1 MKKNQIIWFPEVR
14 KAEIKEA
21 EMPVP
26 GPGQYLVKSRVTLI
40 STGTEM
46 TAYCGEFE
54 PGTNW
59 EKNFSCPYYPGYTC
73 IGEIVES
80 GEGADRS
87 LIGKRMAT
95 DQPHQAYGLSSGDDP
110 GSGEQFHGRS
120 RFQPVPDGITDED
133 AVFSNIAVIVMNG
146 IRGSGIRWGE
156 SAVVFGQGLL
166 GQFATR
172 FLRLSGAF
180 PVFACDV
187 SDYRL
192 SLLPDDPAIIRVNT
206 MKEDIAKVIE
216 MHNKGRKADCV
227 IELTSNANLL
237 QLEASLLREKGRLV
251 IISSPK
257 KPTLFDFEDFCA
269 NRSISIIGCHNFSH
283 PIYANTDYPWTNN
296 RHCEQYMDMVRYGM
310 LNVKPLVSRL
320 IDFRDAPKAYKALD
334 ANRGQEMGIILD
346 WRNAE

>member
-1 MKKNQIIWFPEVR
+1 MKKNHIVWFPEVR
-14 KAEIKEA
+14 KAEIKE
-21 EMPVP
+21 EEIPVP
-26 GPGQYLVKSRVTLI
+26 GPGEYLVKSHVTLI

-46 TAYCGEFE
+46 TAYCKEFE
-54 PGTNW
+54 PGTSW

-73 IGEIVES
+73 IGEVVAAGPGMDASI
-80 GEGADRS
+80 
-87 LIGKRMAT
+87 IGRRVAT
-95 DQPHQAYGLSSGDDP
+95 NITHRAYGVTAPNPDSGD
-110 GSGEQFHGRS
+110 QFKGLS
-120 RFQPVPDGITDED
+120 RFQPVPDGISDED

-146 IRGSGIRWGE
+146 IRGSQIRWGE

-216 MHNKGRKADCV
+216 KHNKGRKADCV

-257 KPTLFDFEDFCA
+257 KPALFDFEDFCA

-283 PIYANTDYPWTNN
+283 PIYGNTDYPWTNN

-310 LNVKPLVSRL
+310 LNVKPLISRL
-320 IDFRDAPKAYKALD
+320 IDFRDAPEAYKALD
-334 ANRGQEMGIILD
+334 ANRGNEMGIILD
-346 WRNAE
+346 WRNSR